1 MKNKVFT
8 KTNLILSAVTIVL
21 FMIKFFE
28 LLYLDTYYN
37 IRGTYVWG
45 DIALGILIFLIY
57 TIIFAYLSRL
67 IGIKKGIESGYILG
81 LCLGIIGFIVV
92 CALKEEPTDNSAN
105 ITKNNKYD
113 EIEKLQN
120 LKIKGILT
128 DEEFEKEKQK
138 LLN

>member
-1 MKNKVFT
+1 MENKVFT
-8 KTNLILSAVTIVL
+8 KTNLILSTVTIVL

-28 LLYLDTYYN
+28 LLYLDN
-37 IRGTYVWG
+37 NARENYVFG
-45 DIALGILIFLIY
+45 DIALGILIFLTY

-67 IGIKKGIESGYILG
+67 VGIKKGIESGYIWG

-92 CALKEEPTDNSAN
+92 CVLKEEITAN

>member
-1 MKNKVFT
+1 MENKVFT

-28 LLYLDTYYN
+28 LLYLDN
-37 IRGTYVWG
+37 NAGENYVFG
-45 DIALGILIFLIY
+45 DIALGILIFLTY

-67 IGIKKGIESGYILG
+67 VGIKKGIESGYIWG

-92 CALKEEPTDNSAN
+92 CALKEETTAN

>member
-1 MKNKVFT
+1 MENKVFT
-8 KTNLILSAVTIVL
+8 KTNLILSTVTIVL

-28 LLYLDTYYN
+28 LLYLDN
-37 IRGTYVWG
+37 NAGENYVFG
-45 DIALGILIFLIY
+45 DIALGILIFLTY

-67 IGIKKGIESGYILG
+67 VGIKKGIESGYIWG
-81 LCLGIIGFIVV
+81 LCLGVIGFIVV
-92 CALKEEPTDNSAN
+92 CALKEETAVNSAN

>member
-28 LLYLDTYYN
+28 LLYLDTNYN

-45 DIALGILIFLIY
+45 DIALGILFFLIY

-67 IGIKKGIESGYILG
+67 VGIKKGIENGYIWG

-92 CALKEEPTDNSAN
+92 CVLKEETTAN

>member
-1 MKNKVFT
+1 MENKVFT
-8 KTNLILSAVTIVL
+8 KTNLILSTVTIVL

-28 LLYLDTYYN
+28 LLYLDN
-37 IRGTYVWG
+37 NAGGNYVFG
-45 DIALGILIFLIY
+45 DIALGILIFLTY

-67 IGIKKGIESGYILG
+67 VGIKKGIESGYIWG
-81 LCLGIIGFIVV
+81 LCLGVIGFIVV
-92 CALKEEPTDNSAN
+92 CAFKEETAVNSAN